1 MGYLNTETL
10 IKALDTAESTSDAVS
25 LRRHTYE
32 ALWHTPGRAVVD
44 VGCGT
49 GRAVSELG
57 AGAVGIDT
65 DPTMLDAARARFPGI
80 DVREADA
87 AALPFADASVLGY
100 RADKVYHVLPD
111 PDAAL
116 AEARRVLAPGGRIVL
131 VGQDWDA
138 VVIESGLPAVTR
150 RIVHARADTIE
161 HPRIARSYR
170 NLLLDHGF
178 DDVTLTVHTAVFT
191 EPGVRKLLTGHA
203 EAALEAGAITAAEAD
218 AWLADQAR
226 RAETGRLLLVI
237 PMFLAAATRPRP
249 SAASR

>member
-10 IKALDTAESTSDAVS
+10 IKALDTAESTPDAVS

-32 ALWHTPGRAVVD
+32 ALRHSPGQAVTD

-49 GRAVSELG
+49 GRAVHELG

-65 DPTMLDAARARFPGI
+65 DVAMLDAARARFPGI

-87 AALPFADASVLGY
+87 SALPFADASMLGY

-111 PDAAL
+111 PGAAL

-138 VVIESGLPAVTR
+138 VVIASGLPEVTR
-150 RIVHARADTIE
+150 RLVHARADTIE
-161 HPRIARSYR
+161 HPRIARDYR

-178 DDVTLTVHTAVFT
+178 DDVSLTVHTAVFT
-191 EPGVRKLLTGHA
+191 EPGARQLLAGYA
-203 EAALEAGAITAAEAD
+203 DAALEAGVITAAEVNV
-218 AWLADQAR
+218 WLADQAR
-226 RAETGRLLLVI
+226 RAGSGRLLLAV
-237 PMFLAAATRPRP
+237 PMFLAAG
-249 SAASR
+249 SR